1 MQIKSEA
8 ESTSLVSRNI
18 VIEGQI
24 EGPENL
30 KIDGNIKGSIKIN
43 GNLIVG
49 VSGIVEAEVEAD
61 NIIVEGHINGTVLA
75 RGHLEIQATG
85 KMIGDIS
92 AQTID
97 IKEGSTFEGR
107 SHMIKSGTTPL
118 APEPLDTPP
127 GPPESDEH
135 EGD

>member
-1 MQIKSEA
+1 MQIKSDA
-8 ESTSLVSRNI
+8 ESTSLISRNV
-18 VIEGQI
+18 VIEGQV

-30 KIDGNIKGSIKIN
+30 KVDGTIKGSININ

-49 VSGIVEAEVEAD
+49 VTGLVEAEVEAD
-61 NIIVEGHINGTVLA
+61 NIIIEGQIEGTVQA
-75 RGHLEIQATG
+75 RGHLEIQTTG

-107 SHMIKSGTTPL
+107 SHMINSDT
-118 APEPLDTPP
+118 APVATETRQ
-127 GPPESDEH
+127 PEDQD
-135 EGD
+135 GK

>member
-1 MQIKSEA
+1 MQIKSDA
-8 ESTSLVSRNI
+8 ESTSLISRNV
-18 VIEGQI
+18 VIEGQV

-30 KIDGNIKGSIKIN
+30 KVDGTIKGSININ

-49 VSGIVEAEVEAD
+49 VTGLVEAEVEAD
-61 NIIVEGHINGTVLA
+61 NIIIEGRIEGTVQA
-75 RGHLEIQATG
+75 RGHLEIQTTG

-107 SHMIKSGTTPL
+107 SHMIKSGT
-118 APEPLDTPP
+118 APVATEPR
-127 GPPESDEH
+127 ESEDQD
-135 EGD
+135 GK